1 MKKFFAMAI
10 LAIASLSASAEGL
23 YVGGSLGFWHDS
35 NDKDNHGLTTNNLT
49 ILPEV
54 GYNLSD
60 KWAVGTVVGY
70 DYTHLCNLG
79 TSVNL
84 FQFNPYVR
92 YTYFRTSNNFLS
104 LFLDGTV
111 GVGAGWASYDDDDED
126 SKTACTWQIGIKPGV
141 ALNFTKNFSFVAHIG
156 LLGYEGANNA
166 AQAAGYSNK
175 GGLMLS
181 GNNLTF
187 GFYYNF

>member
-1 MKKFFAMAI
+1 MAI

-23 YVGGSLGFWHDS
+23 YVGGSLGYWHDS
-35 NDKDNHGLTTNNLT
+35 SDKNNGGYTTNNLT
-49 ILPEV
+49 ILPEI
-54 GYNLSD
+54 GYNLNE

-70 DYTHLCNLG
+70 DYTHLCNHG
-79 TSVNL
+79 ISVNL

-92 YTYFRTSNNFLS
+92 FTYFRTSNNFLS

-111 GVGAGWASYDDDDED
+111 GVGAGWASYDEGED
-126 SKTACTWQIGIKPGV
+126 SKTACTWQVGVKPGI
-141 ALNFTKNFSFVAHIG
+141 ALNFTEHFSFVTHIG

-166 AQAAGYSNK
+166 AKEAGYSDK
-175 GGLMLS
+175 GGLMLN